1 MLCFDIFARSDC
13 LSFFFFNDTATTEI
27 YTRSIVGSVRCVQET
42 GTWVSKLDKW
52 KMLNLITNQS
62 APSFL
67 SLLLELPTEDIL
79 IFSGAPSDKLLMFT
93 PSFSTIKALDS
104 FFTPSSDCFLQSS
117 LIGDKIY
124 SIGFN
129 GKIHIFTLSTNSYQV
144 ITYELS
150 LIHIS
155 EPTRP
160 LYISY
165 AVFCLKKKKNTNN
178 QTVDRPNNSKSSA
191 ALSSRT

>member
-42 GTWVSKLDKW
+42 D
-52 KMLNLITNQS
+52 LITNQS

-117 LIGDKIY
+117 LIGDKI
-124 SIGFN
+124 
-129 GKIHIFTLSTNSYQV
+129 
-144 ITYELS
+144 LS